1 MIVKGLIKSI
11 NFSDNS
17 CRVRLPVFETAASQG
32 EVVVKAIM
40 SIQPGLYNGYNEG
53 DVVFVDFENNR
64 LNQPIVVGKLYLG
77 SAKETTAK
85 ASGSLSIS
93 NLKVSSNATLP
104 IDTKLVLEMQLVNP
118 IKVPYEKEQ
127 NYNTKYEQQELPIQ
141 YVPFFRV

>member
-17 CRVRLPVFETAASQG
+17 CQVRLPVFETAASQG

-64 LNQPIVVGKLYLG
+64 LNQPVVVGKLYLG
-77 SAKETTAK
+77 SAKETTANCPSDFDSSSK
-85 ASGSLSIS
+85 LSVTRTENSGLTVTCR
-93 NLKVSSNATLP
+93 L
-104 IDTKLVLEMQLVNP
+104 LVN
-118 IKVPYEKEQ
+118 I
-127 NYNTKYEQQELPIQ
+127 LSM
-141 YVPFFRV
+141 RL